1 MTKPARFSRRI
12 DAWMSEPLADAC
24 EMVAAHQA
32 ITASAV
38 IRQALQFY
46 LAQIGV
52 PIAPPTQVNGQHRQ
66 AAE

>member
-1 MTKPARFSRRI
+1 
-12 DAWMSEPLADAC
+12 MSEPLADAC